1 MSSKE
6 FVVTGKKK
14 DLGGFSVSRLL
25 PTVQKRFI
33 GPFIFLDHMGPMQVD
48 QKHKL
53 DVRPHPHIGL
63 ATVTYL
69 FSGVGLHRDSIGSKQ
84 LIQPGDINWMTA
96 GRGIVHSERTPQDVL
111 ENLNDQEIHGVQI
124 WVGLPKSQE
133 EIAPSFFHYAKKDL
147 PEFTLQGQLDCKL
160 LLGGFSNYQSHVKT
174 FSKIL
179 FVDFVAATS
188 ETQTI
193 RFNEEEMAI
202 VCISGELEVNSQIVP
217 PDSMIVLDTDQMT
230 TLKFSE
236 KTRFIAIGGE
246 PFPEPRYMWWNFV
259 SSEKQKIREAADDWK
274 NQKMGL
280 VPGETEFIP
289 LPTDPL
295 P

>member
-1 MSSKE
+1 MDSKE
-6 FVVTGKKK
+6 FVVAGKKK

-25 PTVQKRFI
+25 PTVQKRSI
-33 GPFIFLDHMGPMQVD
+33 GPFIFLDHMGPMQVT
-48 QKHKL
+48 QNHKL

-84 LIQPGDINWMTA
+84 LIEPGDINWMTA

-111 ENLNDQEIHGVQI
+111 ENLDNQEIHGIQI

-133 EIAPSFFHYAKKDL
+133 ETAPTFFHHSKKDL
-147 PEFTLQGQLDCKL
+147 PEFSLQGQLNCKL
-160 LLGGFSNYQSHVKT
+160 LLGDFNNYQSPVKT

-179 FVDFVAATS
+179 LVDFVATAA

-202 VCISGELEVNSQIVP
+202 LCIKGELEVNSLPVP
-217 PDSMIVLDTDQMT
+217 ADSMIVLDTDQIT

-236 KTRFIAIGGE
+236 KTRFIAIGGD

-259 SSEKQKIREAADDWK
+259 SSEKQRIREAADDWK
-274 NQKMGL
+274 NQKMGK
-280 VPGETEFIP
+280 VPDESEFIP
-289 LPTDPL
+289 LPNDSL